1 MSKLLSSLFSQKFW
15 SAFCLNH
22 HPRKKFGQ
30 AKIFWNVSP
39 AHDLANASKKT
50 NQVGKEAL
58 T

>member
-1 MSKLLSSLFSQKFW
+1 V
-15 SAFCLNH
+15 

-30 AKIFWNVSP
+30 AKIFGNVSP